1 MKGRLF
7 VDGKLR
13 AAQPGRLSAFVETSA
28 DTSHPNQTCVGEGFI
43 ASLWAGIKPAP
54 TLCKRYCHVGGGVHP
69 PSLKTRRDKSPPG
82 PFLEG
87 SG

>member
-1 MKGRLF
+1 MKGRPF

-43 ASLWAGIKPAP
+43 PISANLFIL
-54 TLCKRYCHVGGGVHP
+54 TIYTYC
-69 PSLKTRRDKSPPG
+69 
-82 PFLEG
+82 
-87 SG
+87 